1 MINSLHFVDANS
13 MSEDYLFQNTLPHP
27 KSIEG
32 WIRTRPGLFQL
43 SLFDQNDA
51 PTQLEVLAGSSAI
64 LTMAQLHELKS
75 RLASQYGFTLL
86 GPVTPMACQGYL
98 GGVPLFLTHHP

>member
-1 MINSLHFVDANS
+1 ML
-13 MSEDYLFQNTLPHP
+13 EGYLSQNILPPP

-32 WIRTRPGLFQL
+32 WIRTRPGSFQL

-51 PTQLEVLAGSSAI
+51 PTQLEVLLGLSAI
-64 LTMAQLHELKS
+64 LTMAQLVELKS
-75 RLASQYGFTLL
+75 KLVSLHMPTLL

-98 GGVPLFLTHHP
+98 DGVPLFLTHHP